1 MTIPRSVFF
10 FLKLGIF
17 MLARSLLDE
26 HDKGSNLLSIVTSSV
41 FGKKLTCE
49 ISVMNMSDWKMY
61 LYLIGINV
69 ALLLKYLD
77 IATLKLF
84 SNNEPIVAI
93 M

>member
-1 MTIPRSVFF
+1 
-10 FLKLGIF
+10 

-26 HDKGSNLLSIVTSSV
+26 HDKGSNLLGIVTSSV
-41 FGKKLTCE
+41 FGKKSTCE

-61 LYLIGINV
+61 LNLIGINV

-77 IATLKLF
+77 IAPLKLF
-84 SNNEPIVAI
+84 SNESIVAI